1 MLMANVIIGNT
12 IVTQPDKTLKE
23 PPLIEGSTRVRY
35 DSVKGNTKGCDVIM
49 LYSNKKSYPEYLIT
63 YKL

>member
-1 MLMANVIIGNT
+1 MFMANVIIGNT
-12 IVTQPDKTLKE
+12 IVTQPDKTLKD
-23 PPLIEGSTRVRY
+23 PPFIRGSTQDRY
-35 DSVKGNTKGCDVIM
+35 DSVKGKTEGSDVIM